1 MSKYVFEIRK
11 WHEAE
16 DIADAV
22 AEMVRDVCPVELRE
36 HVIGWVV
43 DDLFNESKDNLKLAM
58 VQKYLTDLR
67 IDGWTGDIA
76 KIFEPYLDIAITD
89 ILRKGAERIEPG
101 SAGDLDVVKA
111 QRAVRAAH
119 NEMGISYNWLLGYF
133 FEGATPW
140 MLKYLLEGGLER
152 LARENPE
159 LLVPLV
165 VPYVPMAVSARLKG
179 EDNGQE
185 SNQDCMASR

>member
-11 WHEAE
+11 GHEAE

-22 AEMVRDVCPVELRE
+22 EEMLEFVPEERYDHTCE
-36 HVIGWVV
+36 WVV
-43 DDLFNESKDNLKLAM
+43 NEILFNAGNDLKLE
-58 VQKYLTDLR
+58 VTKNYLNDLK
-67 IDGWTGDIA
+67 ICGWTGDIA
-76 KIFEPYLDIAITD
+76 KIFGPYLGIAITD

-101 SAGDLDVVKA
+101 SAGDPDVAKA
-111 QRAVRAAH
+111 QRTVRAAH
-119 NEMGISYNWLLGYF
+119 NEMGVSYNWLLSYF

-165 VPYVPMAVSARLKG
+165 VPYIPMAVSARLKG

>member
-1 MSKYVFEIRK
+1 MSKYKYEIRK
-11 WHEAE
+11 GHECE

-22 AEMVRDVCPVELRE
+22 EEMLGFVPEERYDHVRE
-36 HVIGWVV
+36 WVA
-43 DDLFNESKDNLKLAM
+43 DAILLNSRNDLKLKVTM
-58 VQKYLTDLR
+58 DYLNDLK

-101 SAGDLDVVKA
+101 SAGDPDVVKA